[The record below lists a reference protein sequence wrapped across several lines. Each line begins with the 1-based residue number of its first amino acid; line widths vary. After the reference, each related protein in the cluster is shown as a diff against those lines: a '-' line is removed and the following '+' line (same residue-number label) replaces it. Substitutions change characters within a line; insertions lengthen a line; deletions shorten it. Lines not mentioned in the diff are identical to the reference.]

1 MKIKVISAITDE
13 SENNINLIKGWRD
26 KYLAHY
32 SKLVTPKETQE
43 VFLMTEKRLDYIIVT
58 LLDVLKKLIEKF
70 NINID
75 DIYMQ
80 TKTDALKNE
89 FNIICDLLES

>member
-1 MKIKVISAITDE
+1 
-13 SENNINLIKGWRD
+13 
-26 KYLAHY
+26 
-32 SKLVTPKETQE
+32 
-43 VFLMTEKRLDYIIVT
+43 MTEKRLDYIIVT